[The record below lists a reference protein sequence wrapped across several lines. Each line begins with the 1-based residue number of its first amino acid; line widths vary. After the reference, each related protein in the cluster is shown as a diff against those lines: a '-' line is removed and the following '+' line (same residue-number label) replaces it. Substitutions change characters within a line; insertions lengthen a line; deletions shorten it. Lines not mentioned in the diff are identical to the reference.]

1 MTAMLRQL
9 RPALLAV
16 VAFTAICGLAYPL
29 TVTGIAQLGWN
40 DRADGQLIE
49 REGVVVGSE
58 LIGQQ
63 FTSPQYFHPRPSAAG
78 DGYDGAA
85 SSGSNFGPS
94 NEEYLA
100 LVAERVA
107 AYRMA
112 NGLGDGALVPVDAV
126 TASGSGLDPHIS
138 VRNARLQAP
147 RVAAE
152 RGMEVADVLAIIDE
166 HTTERPL
173 AVLGD
178 PGVNVLLVNLAL
190 DDMMES

>member
-1 MTAMLRQL
+1 MRRQL

-16 VAFTAICGLAYPL
+16 VIFTLICGLAYPL
-29 TVTGIAQLGWN
+29 AVTAIAQLGWS
-40 DRADGQLIE
+40 DRADGQLVE
-49 REGVVVGSE
+49 RDGTVIGSE

-63 FTSPQYFHPRPSAAG
+63 FTSPQYFQARPSAAG
-78 DGYDGAA
+78 DGYDATA

-94 NEEYLA
+94 NEEYLD
-100 LVAERVA
+100 LVAERVV
-107 AYRMA
+107 AYRAA

-147 RVAAE
+147 RVAAA
-152 RGMEVADVLAIIDE
+152 RGVDVAEVMAAVDE
-166 HTTERPL
+166 HTTDRPM

-190 DDMMES
+190 DDMIGE